1 MKNSSSTQI
10 LSNLYGLMMEINF
23 YRLDEDV
30 LSELAANPDPEINEH
45 LLKVKQLNA
54 KLKAQKN
61 NEIFKNAIEQLRLL
75 KEKGLDEFKKLF
87 SKEDQEQ
94 YVRLYRKFEELTKED
109 EALLLQDQ
117 ELLIML
123 EKLKSKIDGNQNQ

>member
-23 YRLDEDV
+23 YRSDEDV
-30 LSELAANPDPEINEH
+30 LSELVSNPDPEINEH